1 MNIGSS
7 LLPLDNLLSSRTS
20 RLESPSKLSSGLAI
34 QSEAMSKALTNISLE
49 DRPAATSLQGNDNE
63 LALFEGKKLSLGF
76 VASDTTRLMQAILE
90 RLPLDQ
96 AQNLID
102 TELIAN
108 EDFIELASELSDQ
121 DLSRFS
127 KVALSLQTQATI
139 DLDTSGRESASN
151 LVKRLLSLDSAVRS
165 NILELASELSNKV
178 PLRDSDET
186 YDAKGLLSAGSPAAN
201 DLHNFVNTIN
211 SIGGPSQTADTEMML
226 EKLASYTQDQQSD
239 LLQVL
244 GGDVLMGMRL
254 MDSLVEYGEDTQ
266 DAVFSYLS
274 ELSKTTSL
282 MVETT
287 ESPAKLPEGT
297 WAGSVLGYDDTAQS
311 VVLGMLDKVIA
322 LTENYSFSDKQ
333 LEEMASDL
341 KGLGSTHQR
350 AYIEITHTGLSTIF
364 GGPNEFPQDLSEDT
378 APLDAIDNLRSDY
391 NAREL
396 VARSGMGERHIASN
410 GKAYYEIKDINSSQ
424 QDQRQTIEL
433 LTKDVWLNQGDA
445 DRAGRLAAKFNQLD
459 ADQRDSLIDDLNI
472 LGKGS
477 EALIERSHSLLTED
491 YQDLLN
497 RIDPI
502 SKSENID
509 DLLGL
514 EAQLPSTLSDRFWQ
528 AADISGEGIDAFVQS
543 LAEIDV
549 RGQQLLIEYIAT
561 LADLIDQEGL
571 ERDAATLMATET
583 IEFTFE

>member
-1 MNIGSS
+1 
-7 LLPLDNLLSSRTS
+7 
-20 RLESPSKLSSGLAI
+20 
-34 QSEAMSKALTNISLE
+34 
-49 DRPAATSLQGNDNE
+49 
-63 LALFEGKKLSLGF
+63 
-76 VASDTTRLMQAILE
+76 
-90 RLPLDQ
+90 
-96 AQNLID
+96 
-102 TELIAN
+102 
-108 EDFIELASELSDQ
+108 
-121 DLSRFS
+121 
-127 KVALSLQTQATI
+127 
-139 DLDTSGRESASN
+139 
-151 LVKRLLSLDSAVRS
+151 
-165 NILELASELSNKV
+165 
-178 PLRDSDET
+178 
-186 YDAKGLLSAGSPAAN
+186 
-201 DLHNFVNTIN
+201 
-211 SIGGPSQTADTEMML
+211 
-226 EKLASYTQDQQSD
+226 
-239 LLQVL
+239 
-244 GGDVLMGMRL
+244 
-254 MDSLVEYGEDTQ
+254 
-266 DAVFSYLS
+266 
-274 ELSKTTSL
+274 
-282 MVETT
+282 
-287 ESPAKLPEGT
+287 
-297 WAGSVLGYDDTAQS
+297 
-311 VVLGMLDKVIA
+311 
-322 LTENYSFSDKQ
+322 
-333 LEEMASDL
+333 
-341 KGLGSTHQR
+341 
-350 AYIEITHTGLSTIF
+350 
-364 GGPNEFPQDLSEDT
+364 
-378 APLDAIDNLRSDY
+378 
-391 NAREL
+391 
-396 VARSGMGERHIASN
+396 MGERHIASN

-433 LTKDVWLNQGDA
+433 LTKDVWLNQGNA